1 MPSKNIRWTSSIFN
15 NNTYIKSQ
23 VIENT
28 LRFPLQKLI
37 SKKQMVLMHFME
49 AYPQPH
55 SVSRRI
61 TLIKLKGNSNKLLMF
76 QRIADQC

>member
-37 SKKQMVLMHFME
+37 SKKLMVLMRFMV
-49 AYPQPH
+49 AYLQPPL
-55 SVSRRI
+55 VSRKI
-61 TLIKLKGNSNKLLMF
+61 ILIKLKGNSNKLLMF